1 MAHRSV
7 GQLSLADGLVRS
19 GGSRALDRLITAVD
33 WSRFDR
39 VLGGLH
45 ASVRGRPS
53 FAPLTMFK
61 CLLLQ
66 QWYGLS
72 DPGLE
77 EALADR
83 LSFRRFVGLSLDESV
98 PDHSTLSRF
107 RTRLGEDGLAERL
120 FDDLAAQLSEAGLIL
135 REGTLIDA
143 TVVQADA
150 VPYSHERAAERSD
163 KDAGFTM
170 TRRGYRLGYKAH
182 VAMDKGSRLIRR
194 AVLTPANQ
202 HELDPVLAPV
212 RGPGSR
218 LVQGDEAEVYADTAY
233 DSRAFRAQLA
243 ERGIADRV
251 LRRSFRGRPLTLDAM
266 AANARHAPERV
277 AIESLFGLMKRHYG
291 YARVRYRSLV
301 RNATQLQLLC
311 MAINLRRAM
320 VLMA

>member
-120 FDDLAAQLSEAGLIL
+120 FDDLAAQLSAAGLIL

-202 HELDPVLAPV
+202 GPV
-212 RGPGSR
+212 RNFVWGGHNGPDGGSR
-218 LVQGDEAEVYADTAY
+218 WHDVKLLTFPTRCWISCWPAPTP
-233 DSRAFRAQLA
+233 
-243 ERGIADRV
+243 
-251 LRRSFRGRPLTLDAM
+251 RRPSIP
-266 AANARHAPERV
+266 AACST
-277 AIESLFGLMKRHYG
+277 I
-291 YARVRYRSLV
+291 
-301 RNATQLQLLC
+301 
-311 MAINLRRAM
+311 
-320 VLMA
+320 

>member
-120 FDDLAAQLSEAGLIL
+120 FDDLAAQLSAAGLIL

-170 TRRGYRLGYKAH
+170 TRRGGPVRNFVWGGH
-182 VAMDKGSRLIRR
+182 NGPDGGSRWHDVKLLTFPTRCWISCWPAPTPRR
-194 AVLTPANQ
+194 PSIPA
-202 HELDPVLAPV
+202 AC
-212 RGPGSR
+212 S
-218 LVQGDEAEVYADTAY
+218 T
-233 DSRAFRAQLA
+233 
-243 ERGIADRV
+243 I
-251 LRRSFRGRPLTLDAM
+251 
-266 AANARHAPERV
+266 
-277 AIESLFGLMKRHYG
+277 
-291 YARVRYRSLV
+291 
-301 RNATQLQLLC
+301 
-311 MAINLRRAM
+311 
-320 VLMA
+320 